1 MVDFKTYSQLPIDM
15 MRVATSLVIVALL
28 TAAAT
33 ATRMKGQQE
42 GNDSC
47 IATFM
52 DLKDSLAKQNSNIN
66 RLHNAFSPSNQRVPV
81 AVDLLVHFSTSLNT
95 TSYKLYNPSTVRLDN
110 QTADYKF
117 RWSASAMLLFIRPEM
132 LRPLSLFVYQGIVTT
147 AEVVIDPVCEKADS
161 EVQQMKG
168 KVCTGSTCTN
178 KEKSKQLLNK
188 LCIHVSMLDLYWYIL
203 HWQSAVNIVSC
214 ENTAVKRRA
223 FATVFS

>member
-1 MVDFKTYSQLPIDM
+1 M

-33 ATRMKGQQE
+33 AARMNRQQKGT
-42 GNDSC
+42 DSC

-81 AVDLLVHFSTSLNT
+81 AVDLLVHFSTSLQT
-95 TSYKLYNPSTVRLDN
+95 TSYKLYNLSTARLDN
-110 QTADYKF
+110 QTADHKF

-161 EVQQMKG
+161 VDQQMEG
-168 KVCTGSTCTN
+168 KVCKGSTCTN
-178 KEKSKQLLNK
+178 EEKSKRLLNK
-188 LCIHVSMLDLYWYIL
+188 LCIHVSMLDLYFL
-203 HWQSAVNIVSC
+203 WQIAQYKNPGP
-214 ENTAVKRRA
+214 
-223 FATVFS
+223 F